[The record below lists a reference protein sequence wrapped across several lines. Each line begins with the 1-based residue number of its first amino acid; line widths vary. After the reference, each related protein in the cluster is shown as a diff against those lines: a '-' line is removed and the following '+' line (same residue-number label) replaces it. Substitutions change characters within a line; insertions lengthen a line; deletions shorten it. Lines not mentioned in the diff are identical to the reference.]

1 MRFRAP
7 HEREAEERAWQ
18 VVRAAYAEREPVAWP
33 RKHLRPLVA
42 AAVVGAIV
50 AAALSPPGRSVVHSL
65 REAVGVEQAKP
76 GLFSLPTRGELL
88 VTSREGL
95 WLVHPDGSKR
105 LLGRYRDAAFSPH
118 GLFIAATRANQLVAL
133 DPKGGVRWTLARPA
147 PRLPA
152 WTGSRVDTRIAY
164 VSGGQLRIV
173 AGDGS
178 GDRAVGR
185 ASVVAPAWRP
195 GTRALAYADGRSAVV
210 YDTDTGAVLIRT
222 PPLPEPVRKVAWST
236 DGKRLLVFSP
246 HRTNVYEGR
255 RVVQGDDPS
264 DATFDN
270 DAAFI
275 GRTRD
280 VAAIRQAG
288 IGSNVFRL
296 RGGPGGQFFSGTG
309 VLRQLAWSPDGRW
322 LLVTWPTANQWVF
335 VRTKPRRIVGVS
347 RITQQFGRAATIQ
360 GWCCAG

>member
-1 MRFRAP
+1 
-7 HEREAEERAWQ
+7 
-18 VVRAAYAEREPVAWP
+18 
-33 RKHLRPLVA
+33 
-42 AAVVGAIV
+42 
-50 AAALSPPGRSVVHSL
+50 
-65 REAVGVEQAKP
+65 
-76 GLFSLPTRGELL
+76 
-88 VTSREGL
+88 
-95 WLVHPDGSKR
+95 
-105 LLGRYRDAAFSPH
+105 
-118 GLFIAATRANQLVAL
+118 
-133 DPKGGVRWTLARPA
+133 
-147 PRLPA
+147 
-152 WTGSRVDTRIAY
+152 
-164 VSGGQLRIV
+164 
-173 AGDGS
+173 
-178 GDRAVGR
+178 
-185 ASVVAPAWRP
+185 
-195 GTRALAYADGRSAVV
+195 
-210 YDTDTGAVLIRT
+210 
-222 PPLPEPVRKVAWST
+222 VRKVAWST

-246 HRTNVYEGR
+246 HRTNVYEGS

-335 VRTKPRRIVGVS
+335 VRTNPRRIVGVS